1 MKAKER
7 LLHYITFNTASD
19 ENAQITPST
28 TGQQVLA
35 EELGKE
41 MKALGMADVYVDD
54 HAYAYGFLPA
64 TEGCESCPAVGF
76 IAHIDTVI
84 EVPAWPVRVQI
95 IENYDGGTIT
105 LGESGK
111 KLDISTFGHLAGL
124 KGKTIITT
132 DGTTILGADDK
143 AGVAEIM
150 TMCEELINSQKPHGK
165 ICVCFTPDEEIGH
178 GASLLD
184 LERFGAKYAYTCDGS
199 EPEGIEYETFN
210 AASAKWNIKGFET
223 HPGSA
228 KNVMI
233 NAALVAMEIN
243 SMLPSEEIP
252 SRTEGYEGFFH
263 LCDMKG
269 NVSEASLA
277 YIIRDHDREKFEAR
291 KQKMEDIEKKINE
304 KYGEG
309 TAKLELKDQ
318 YYNMTEIV
326 LQHPVI
332 LDIARNAIAS
342 VGLEPKSFP
351 VRGGTDGSQLSFRG
365 LPCPN
370 LGTGGYA
377 YHGPYEH
384 AVVEQMDQAVQIL
397 LNIVEQYADASRFV

>member
-1 MKAKER
+1 MNAKER
-7 LLHYITFNTASD
+7 LLHYITFDTASD
-19 ENAQITPST
+19 ESAEGTPST
-28 TGQQVLA
+28 PGQQVLA
-35 EELGKE
+35 EALGKE
-41 MKALGMADVYVDD
+41 METLGMSDVYVDD

-64 TEGCESCPAVGF
+64 TKGCEHCPAVGF
-76 IAHIDTVI
+76 IAHIDTVS
-84 EVPAWPVRVQI
+84 EVPVWPVKVQV

-111 KLDISTFGHLAGL
+111 KLDTATFGHLAGL
-124 KGKTIITT
+124 RGETILTT

-143 AGVAEIM
+143 AGIAEIM
-150 TMCEELINSQKPHGK
+150 TMCEELIASGKPHGK

-210 AASAKWNIKGFET
+210 AASAKWTIKGFET

-228 KNVMI
+228 KDVMV

-243 SMLPSEEIP
+243 SMLPADEIP
-252 SRTEGYEGFFH
+252 AKTEGYEGFFH
-263 LCDMKG
+263 LCDMRG
-269 NVSEASLA
+269 NVSEASLS
-277 YIIRDHDREKFEAR
+277 YIIRDHDRARFEER
-291 KQKMEDIEKKINE
+291 KQQMQNIEKKINAV
-304 KYGEG
+304 YGEG

-326 LQHPVI
+326 LEHPQI
-332 LDIARNAIAS
+332 LDIARKAIAS
-342 VGLEPKSFP
+342 VGLEPKSCP
-351 VRGGTDGSQLSFRG
+351 VRGGTDGAQLSFRG

-384 AVVEQMDQAVQIL
+384 VAVEQMDQAVQIL
-397 LNIVEQYADASRFV
+397 LHIVEEFSTMTSDM

>member
-28 TGQQVLA
+28 PGQQVLA

-41 MKALGMADVYVDD
+41 MKALGMTDVYVDD

-76 IAHIDTVI
+76 IAHMDTVS
-84 EVPAWPVRVQI
+84 EVPAWPVGVQI

-326 LQHPVI
+326 LQHPII

-342 VGLEPKSFP
+342 VGLEPKSSP